1 MLCATCVRSMHVN
14 LPVWTTSLTVSSR
27 VWYPSR
33 DHRSS
38 RMSSLGFHGAHGAH
52 GAHGSHGRD
61 VEDREATDGR
71 PTSGVLVAAMRCE
84 GGETRS
90 RPCHLWRP

>member
-52 GAHGSHGRD
+52 GSPGRD

-71 PTSGVLVAAMRCE
+71 PMSGVPVAAMRCE
-84 GGETRS
+84 GDETRS